1 MPHKRDVGV
10 SFHRKPCIRRMALQ
24 TMHHETGA
32 GRCVIYLFY
41 FLALPFYY
49 PFIFSECL
57 FYSNNPILQAKVYTP
72 PGLYPWGCIR
82 YFRYPTVAA
91 GYCLHAPTF
100 LPFLLLWQFRVRDGR
115 MHLFQLESNDQQL
128 SFR

>member
-24 TMHHETGA
+24 IMHHETGA

-49 PFIFSECL
+49 PFYF
-57 FYSNNPILQAKVYTP
+57 PIA
-72 PGLYPWGCIR
+72 
-82 YFRYPTVAA
+82 YFIQIIPICKQKFTLVISAS
-91 GYCLHAPTF
+91 G
-100 LPFLLLWQFRVRDGR
+100 
-115 MHLFQLESNDQQL
+115 
-128 SFR
+128 